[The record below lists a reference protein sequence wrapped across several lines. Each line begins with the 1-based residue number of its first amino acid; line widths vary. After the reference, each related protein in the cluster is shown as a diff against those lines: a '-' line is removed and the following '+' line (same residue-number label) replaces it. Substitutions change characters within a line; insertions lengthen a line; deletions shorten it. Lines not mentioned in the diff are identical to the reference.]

1 MRPGRYAADDGS
13 FVRSASGAGA
23 RGLALLALALL
34 IGVVLL
40 NATDADPPGAVVSAR
55 GDSDT
60 PSGNGASSDAA
71 GEPAATTAVPVT
83 TTTAPARAPKDVK
96 VIVANASAVRGAAG
110 NVKKVLDPAGFNVLS
125 PANSA
130 AVPETSVY
138 FTPGYEPDALAV
150 AKVLTL
156 PGTTVKALPA
166 PAPFDTKG
174 ANVAVLLGADQ
185 ATKFAAAPAGAGAG
199 ATTTTAAHAATT
211 TTAAGAATT
220 TTAAG
225 AKATTSTSAARATTS
240 TSAPPA
246 TTSTTKKP

>member
-13 FVRSASGAGA
+13 FARSAGGAGA
-23 RGLALLALALL
+23 RGLLLLALALL

-60 PSGNGASSDAA
+60 PSGNGSSSDAA
-71 GEPAATTAVPVT
+71 GGPSATTAVPAT
-83 TTTAPARAPKDVK
+83 TTTTAAPARAPKDVK

-138 FTPGYEPDALAV
+138 FTPGYEPDAVAV

-156 PGTTVKALPA
+156 PGTTVKPLPA

-185 ATKFAAAPAGAGAG
+185 ATKFAAAPTTGAGAG
-199 ATTTTAAHAATT
+199 ATTTTAAGAAGASTT
-211 TTAAGAATT
+211 TTAHAAT
-220 TTAAG
+220 
-225 AKATTSTSAARATTS
+225 TTSTSAAKATT
-240 TSAPPA
+240 TTAPPA